1 MAKPKP
7 IRLGIL
13 GLGRAGWGMHG
24 RELEGK
30 ERLFQIVAGCD
41 TLKEKRDRFAAR
53 HGCPVYRRAEDL
65 VADPNV
71 EMVAVATRSVDHLEH
86 ARMALAAG
94 KHVFQEKPIT
104 VDYGEAKRLA
114 AAAKR
119 SKGGLFIRHN
129 RRNEPAFL
137 HIREIMVSG
146 ILGDVFEVRLMRGGY
161 ARRDDWQTLKR
172 FGGGQMLN
180 WGPHIVDHLLRMLD
194 APIRSMWSD
203 LKRVAAVGDAE
214 DHLRI
219 VATGTNG
226 RVVDMTVSGGAAI
239 MGPDYLIWGTRGAL
253 ECSGNTITVKY
264 LDPKRK
270 LPSRRPKPGDP
281 GATFGSP
288 EKLPW
293 IEKTFQARPKRMW
306 DIWDELFAAVRQ
318 GKRFPVTLEE
328 ALEVM
333 KVISAAKRG
342 TAFQTPKRRRKAQ
355 GK

>member
-1 MAKPKP
+1 MARPKP

-13 GLGRAGWGMHG
+13 GLGRAGWGMHCE
-24 RELEGK
+24 ELEGK
-30 ERLFQIVAGCD
+30 ERLFRIAAGCD

-53 HGCPVYRRAEDL
+53 YGCPVYRRAEDL
-65 VADPNV
+65 AADPNV
-71 EMVAVATRSVDHLEH
+71 EMAAVATRSVDHLAH

-94 KHVFQEKPIT
+94 KHVFQEKPIA

-137 HIREIMVSG
+137 HVREIMASG

-180 WGPHIVDHLLRMLD
+180 WGPHLVDHLLRMLD

-264 LDPKRK
+264 LDPRRK
-270 LPSRRPKPGDP
+270 LPARRPKPGDP

-293 IEKTFQARPKRMW
+293 IEKTIQARPKKAW
-306 DIWDELFAAVRQ
+306 NIWDELYAAVRQ

-342 TAFQTPKRRRKAQ
+342 TAFEKRPRRSKARRK
-355 GK
+355 

>member
-1 MAKPKP
+1 MARAKP

-13 GLGRAGWGMHG
+13 GLGRAGWGMHCK
-24 RELEGK
+24 ELEGK
-30 ERLFQIVAGCD
+30 ERRFQIIAGCD

-53 HGCPVYRRAEDL
+53 YNCPVYRRAGDL

-71 EMVAVATRSVDHLEH
+71 EMVSVATRSVDHLKH
-86 ARMALAAG
+86 ATMALAAG

-104 VDYGEAKRLA
+104 VDYAEAKRLA
-114 AAAKR
+114 AAANR
-119 SKGGLFIRHN
+119 AKGRLFIRHN
-129 RRNEPAFL
+129 RRNEAAFL
-137 HIREIMVSG
+137 HIRQIMASG
-146 ILGDVFEVRLMRGGY
+146 ILGNVFEVRLMRGGY
-161 ARRDDWQTLKR
+161 ARRDDWQTLR
-172 FGGGQMLN
+172 RYGGGQMLN

-194 APIRSMWSD
+194 APIRSIWSD

-226 RVVDMTVSGGAAI
+226 RIVDMTISGGAAI
-239 MGPDYLIWGTRGAL
+239 TVPDCLIWGTRGAL

-264 LDPKRK
+264 LNPKRR
-270 LPSRRPKPGDP
+270 LPARKPKPGDP
-281 GATFGSP
+281 GATFATP

-293 IEKTFQARPKRMW
+293 IQKTFQAKPNRTW
-306 DIWDELFAAVRQ
+306 DIWDELYAAVRK
-318 GKRFPVTLEE
+318 GKRFPITIAE

-342 TAFQTPKRRRKAQ
+342 TRFQTPNRRRKAQ
-355 GK
+355 SR